1 MFKRILIA
9 NRGEV
14 GERIIR
20 ACREM
25 NIEPVS
31 VYSEADSN
39 LPYLKEIGQ
48 KVCIGPGKSSESY
61 LDREAILQVAIN
73 TESQALHPGFG
84 FLAEDE
90 LFAYMCSQ
98 QKITFIGPSADS
110 IALMGNK
117 SKAKDTFRSAGL
129 KVIPGSNGNL
139 SSLEEAQKIVKDLGF
154 PVLIKA
160 SAGGGG
166 RGIRSCNNIDDLRT
180 NYHQARI
187 EAEKNFGSPEVY
199 LEKLID
205 KAKHIEFQLIGDV
218 FGNIIHLGE
227 RECSIQRNNQK
238 LIEEAPSPSLS
249 SGLRNETGEKVIRS
263 LKKIGYKNAGT
274 IEFLMDSD
282 NNLYFM
288 EMNTRLQV
296 EHPVTEMITGIDIV
310 KKQIEVALNR
320 KLEITQENIKFSG
333 NSIECRINAE
343 DPYNDFKPSPGVITK
358 FEPAYD
364 RGPGKIRVDTHV
376 KEGYEIPIYYD
387 SMITK
392 VISFGKTREEAIETM
407 ERSLKNFK
415 IEGVKT
421 TLPLHLEI
429 LGSEEFRSG
438 NYNNKTLEKIM
449 KVDNG

>member
-1 MFKRILIA
+1 MFKRILIG

-20 ACREM
+20 ACRKME
-25 NIEPVS
+25 IEPVP

-39 LPYLKEIGQ
+39 LPYLKDIDT

-61 LDREAILQVAIN
+61 LNREAILQAAIN

-90 LFAYMCSQ
+90 LFSYMCSQ
-98 QKITFIGPSADS
+98 QKITFIGPSAGS

-117 SKAKDTFRSAGL
+117 SKAKDTFKSAGL
-129 KVIPGSNGNL
+129 KVIPGSEGNL
-139 SSLEEAQKIVKDLGF
+139 ASLEEAEKIAKGLGF
-154 PVLIKA
+154 PVLLKA

-166 RGIRSCNNIDDLRT
+166 RGIRICNNFKDLKS
-180 NYHQARI
+180 NYFQAQI
-187 EAEKNFGSPEVY
+187 EAEKNFGSSELY

-205 KAKHIEFQLIGDV
+205 EAKHIEFQLMGDI
-218 FGNIIHLGE
+218 FGNIVHFGE

-249 SGLRNETGEKVIRS
+249 PEKRAEAGINIIKA

-274 IEFLMDSD
+274 IEFLMDSRK
-282 NNLYFM
+282 NLYFM

-310 KKQIEVALNR
+310 KKQIEVAMNKTLDLTQ
-320 KLEITQENIKFSG
+320 KEIRFSG
-333 NSIECRINAE
+333 HSIECRINAE
-343 DPYNDFKPSPGVITK
+343 DPFNDFKPSPGIITK

-387 SMITK
+387 SMIAK
-392 VISFGKTREEAIETM
+392 VISFGNDRNEAIETM
-407 ERSLKNFK
+407 KRSLEKFIIK
-415 IEGVKT
+415 GIKT
-421 TLPLHLEI
+421 TIPLHLEI
-429 LGSEEFRSG
+429 LGSKEFISG